1 MPMLAILI
9 WGAGAFLL
17 RLPFSAQIA
26 AAFLSLFSLARGGR
40 REALNSAFARKLRG
54 SVPAPLT
61 HPKPADSDLSQSRE
75 NFDLS
80 SSRPRSRLTTARLR
94 P

>member
-1 MPMLAILI
+1 MPMLAMLI

-26 AAFLSLFSLARGGR
+26 AGFLSVVSLARGGR

-54 SVPAPLT
+54 SLAGSLNNR
-61 HPKPADSDLSQSRE
+61 KPEPPRPP
-75 NFDLS
+75 
-80 SSRPRSRLTTARLR
+80 SSRRDMYSRKAGA
-94 P
+94 